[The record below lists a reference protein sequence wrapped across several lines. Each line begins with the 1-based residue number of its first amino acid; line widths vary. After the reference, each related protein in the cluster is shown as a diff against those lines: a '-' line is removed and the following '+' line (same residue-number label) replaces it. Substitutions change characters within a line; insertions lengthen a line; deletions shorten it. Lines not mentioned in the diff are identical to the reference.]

1 MDRLIYRVGQLLPV
15 LLLITHLSWGQAGS
29 TEVSIKVVAYYQGE
43 DGDGVGQGWNE
54 YRWNFSYKGTSICVE
69 EHAKDPGWWYDEHEI
84 VNEIKHDKVPG
95 YDSDNPALC
104 ITMESWEE
112 DEGDNCSY
120 SSGDDNHYG
129 PNGTVA
135 VYDLYREQPPGIS
148 TGSVMRKAFTYNTNN
163 RVTYEFYY
171 TPPEPS
177 VPGINKSSSNLCVN
191 DDIVLSTETYV
202 YPSFLDQVHLNWE
215 YWIVGDYYT
224 VFGLNIPRW
233 QSLGSTTIASD
244 NGGNKTISLKDLP
257 ELENLTD
264 RQEVHFR
271 VRSWANDA
279 YGSYSDVSSIA
290 VDPVGPSFTAA
301 AIQPSCSVE
310 GTGKIRVQVTG
321 NGTGK
326 YRLDYTKVGG
336 DTFTVPG
343 GVTTNDY
350 TLNNLESG
358 TYTLRLS
365 NYRNNAPF
373 LSACDMTQT
382 VTVGTVSNISW
393 NSSSQSYNPGCSDGT
408 GSIYVEVNGGNSDKP
423 IVFRIADGPPVS
435 NKGQNYNKANF
446 SNLPAGTYTVTAT
459 DPCNGTSLSKS
470 FTLTA
475 PPKIVASV
483 STVNPKCDNPDDGK
497 IRVNISNGPGR
508 YDYELWKGS
517 SRIATKS
524 NTTNVS
530 HTFSSLSA
538 GNNYEVRVYDHDRRS
553 CLPFQEE
560 AISLGFTP
568 LSISSFSKNDMR
580 CAGETGTVKAK
591 AGGGS
596 GAYQYTLAHASGSYN
611 QSNTNGS
618 FTVNRGGNYT
628 LTVKNSGSACSDV
641 ISKSL
646 NITAPSPLTLTIS
659 QQNIICSG
667 AYDGKLTAAVNGGTA
682 PYTYQWQ
689 ERESVSDS
697 WYNYA
702 GSGAVSHQISQLYDA
717 RYRLIVTDKNGCQL
731 TSDEHILTD
740 PEELVI
746 DEINVEHVSCKGA
759 NDGQILPLVSGGW
772 SDYIFTY
779 REEAQT
785 KFTPFT
791 EQSLFAPGNYH
802 IRISDR
808 EGCTLTYPEILTI
821 TEPLEAL
828 SLQHT
833 VSEYNG
839 YQVSCF
845 GGNDGWVEASAIGG
859 NGNPFGN
866 QYWFALDE
874 GNFSTESIFTG
885 LTAGIYELKVKDE
898 RGCVFTQSVKLNSP
912 EKLILTT
919 KEKNYI
925 RCFGDST
932 GYITVEAEGGVGPY
946 LYRMGT
952 SEWQDSPT
960 FSQLP
965 SGTYSLTAK
974 DSQECLTVFTE
985 SITTNNPLVISF
997 NKTDVRCYEENN
1009 GEITATISGGK
1020 APYHLLWKETASSDA
1035 HIDQLAPAWYT
1046 LSVVDAEGCV
1056 LIDSV
1061 QIQEPTSALYTTPL
1075 VTPVRCFDE
1084 ENGQIAILSDGGTPP
1099 YRYSIDGGATFQ
1111 SDSLFKQLLPGTYT
1125 TITEDSRGCAFTA
1138 EAAIMQP
1145 DTLVLS
1151 LISKTDILC
1160 HAESSG
1166 MIEVAASGG
1175 TQAYRY
1181 SLDEENWQDSPLF
1194 TELIA
1199 GNYQIHLQ
1207 DTRGCQASLSVTLS
1221 EPDAPLQLSYET
1233 IPVQCKGTAS
1243 GSIATTVIGGTPPYT
1258 YRWHEL
1264 SANTAMVSGLLQG
1277 DYVLTVTDA
1286 HACQLVDTI
1295 AVTEPEVALQAS
1307 MFQQINVS
1315 CYGLSDGFVEVEA
1328 LGGYPPYQYSWQG
1341 EAFSDVTA
1349 YDKLSAGN
1357 YQVTVRDTMGC
1368 EVKVDI
1374 YVSQPDMLTATP
1386 EVVQYVSCFGASDAQ
1401 FQANVNGGTP
1411 PYRYSLDEG
1420 ISWQQEALFTGYP
1433 IGQYTMLVE
1442 DSLAC
1447 QSLTLVDITEP
1458 SLLTA
1463 TIENVVE
1470 AACTQANG
1478 EARLIVNGGTPPY
1491 LYQWINQK
1499 RELISEEVHP
1509 INLAASVY
1517 DVYVRDAKNC
1527 MVHLTQVIND
1537 LDGPVSEI
1545 VGRQDASCF
1554 TSSDGRA
1561 TVEATGGSGTYQYV
1575 WNDPLVQTSPTAT
1588 QLARGKYFVTV
1599 TDERGC
1605 VSISSV
1611 TIGSPEA
1618 FRIDTL
1624 HWEAPTCYE
1633 ACDGQLELKIS
1644 GGVTPYTYQWEG
1656 RSETAPTLTNLCR
1669 GEYTLTVTDASGC
1682 SLSQEFSMSPP
1693 DSLQLE
1699 LISSK
1704 APTCF
1709 QGCDGQAAI
1718 AVQGGTAPYQY
1729 QWSDVAGQTNAQ
1741 AENLC
1746 SGTYKVTVTDT
1757 QGCQAQQ
1764 TVVIEE
1770 APQIA
1775 VQLPDTVTL
1784 CLDQSVTLDA
1794 SIPQGQYQWT
1804 HNGSP
1809 LSTDAYLTVDQAG
1822 TYQVR
1827 VTNEQGCHEVAQTEV
1842 LTYDTLFEVNFLQTS
1857 ELIVGDTLTLT
1868 EVCFPLPDSVHWH
1881 FPPEADILNASSW
1894 EPQITFEE
1902 ADDYQI
1908 TLVGYYSVCTDSIT
1922 KTVAFFP
1929 PQKDLNTNARLAQ
1942 GSQGIKSVMIFP
1954 NPTNGRFQVE
1964 VTLYSVTSLF
1974 AFINDTNGQEIGRIQ
1989 QKDSD
1994 TYSFE
1999 FDISRYASGQ
2009 YYLRLMTQYDQKAAR
2024 ILLR

>member
-1 MDRLIYRVGQLLPV
+1 MFLRQAVIAI
-15 LLLITHLSWGQAGS
+15 LLLLFTTGYALAQLGPGS
-29 TEVSIKVVAYYQGE
+29 TKVTITAISFYSQNEGK
-43 DGDGVGQGWNE
+43 GLGGTSE
-54 YRWNFSYKGTSICVE
+54 YRYKFYLDGEAIDPCHKINSSRSGWFYDPDYSVIDSKSYATI
-69 EHAKDPGWWYDEHEI
+69 PGKNGSSSQIDLELEI
-84 VNEIKHDKVPG
+84 
-95 YDSDNPALC
+95 
-104 ITMESWEE
+104 WEE
-112 DEGDNCSY
+112 DKGSDCSY
-120 SSGDDNHYG
+120 NSGDDYHVSQ
-129 PNGTVA
+129 VA
-135 VYDLYREQPPGIS
+135 VPFNFYRIKPGVIYS
-148 TGSVMRKAFTYNTNN
+148 QTDTYYSDNRWKITYN
-163 RVTYEFYY
+163 YSY
-171 TPPEPS
+171 TPPEPDAPTVS
-177 VPGINKSSSNLCVN
+177 KTGVLCINETVTLSTNTYVNPIFYEDINLHWEYGIIGEYETNIFGFKSQKWRTISSTKANINKGDVTFNLSNL
-191 DDIVLSTETYV
+191 DGLSALSERKEVL
-202 YPSFLDQVHLNWE
+202 
-215 YWIVGDYYT
+215 
-224 VFGLNIPRW
+224 
-233 QSLGSTTIASD
+233 
-244 NGGNKTISLKDLP
+244 
-257 ELENLTD
+257 
-264 RQEVHFR
+264 FR

-279 YGSYSDVSSIA
+279 YGSYSDISSIA

-310 GTGKIRVQVTG
+310 GTGKIKIQVTG

-326 YRLDYTKVGG
+326 YRLNYTKAGEE
-336 DTFTVPG
+336 TNTVPG
-343 GVTTNDY
+343 GITTNEYILDALEPGAY
-350 TLNNLESG
+350 TLM
-358 TYTLRLS
+358 LS
-365 NYRNNAPF
+365 NYRNNAAY
-373 LSACDMTQT
+373 LSACDITQT

-393 NSSSQSYNPGCSDGT
+393 NSSSQSYNPGCPDGT
-408 GSIYVEVNGGNSDKP
+408 GRIYVEVNGGNSDKP
-423 IVFRIADGPPVS
+423 IVFRLADGSPVS
-435 NKGQNYNKANF
+435 NTGQNYNKANF
-446 SNLPAGTYTVTAT
+446 SNLPAGNYTVTAT
-459 DPCNGTSLSKS
+459 DPCNGTSISKS

-483 STVNPKCDNPDDGK
+483 STTDPKCDNPDDGK
-497 IRVNISNGPGR
+497 IRVDISSGPGR

-538 GNNYEVRVYDHDRRS
+538 GNNYEVRVYDHDRLS
-553 CLPFQEE
+553 CTPFQEE

-568 LSISSFSKNDMR
+568 LSLSSLTKSDIR

-591 AGGGS
+591 VSGGS
-596 GAYQYTLAHASGSYN
+596 GAYQYTLAHASGSYT
-611 QSNTNGS
+611 QSNYNGS

-628 LTVKNSGSACSDV
+628 LTVKNSGSACSDAV
-641 ISKSL
+641 SKSL
-646 NITAPSPLTLTIS
+646 NIIAPSPLTLTIS

-667 AYDGKLTAAVNGGTA
+667 TYDGKLTATVNGGTT

-689 ERESVSDS
+689 ERESASES

-702 GSGAVSHQISQLYDA
+702 GSGAGSHQISQLYDA

-731 TSDEHILTD
+731 TSDEYILTD
-740 PEELVI
+740 PEEL
-746 DEINVEHVSCKGA
+746 NVNEVQVQHVSCKGA
-759 NDGQILPLVSGGW
+759 NDGQILPIVSGGW
-772 SDYIFTY
+772 GDYIFTY

-785 KFTPFT
+785 EYTSFTK
-791 EQSLFAPGNYH
+791 QSLFTPGNYH

-821 TEPLEAL
+821 TEASEAL

-845 GGNDGWVEASAIGG
+845 GGNDGWMEASASGG
-859 NGNPFGN
+859 NGHPFGS

-874 GNFSTESIFTG
+874 GDFSAESIFTG
-885 LTAGIYELKVKDE
+885 LAAGTYQLKVKDE
-898 RGCVFTQSVKLNSP
+898 RGCIFTRSVILNSP
-912 EKLILTT
+912 EKLNLST

-946 LYRMGT
+946 LYRMDTG
-952 SEWQDSPT
+952 EWQASPT

-965 SGTYSLTAK
+965 SGTYSLTVK

-985 SITTNNPLVISF
+985 SITTNNPLVITF
-997 NKTDVRCYEENN
+997 NKTDVRCYGENN

-1020 APYHLLWKETASSDA
+1020 APYNLLWQEISNSDA

-1046 LSVVDAEGCV
+1046 LSVVDAEGCM
-1056 LIDSV
+1056 LTDSV
-1061 QIQEPTSALYTTPL
+1061 RIQEPASALYTTPL
-1075 VTPVRCFDE
+1075 VTPVRCFGE
-1084 ENGQIAILSDGGTPP
+1084 GNGQIVMLSEGGTPP

-1111 SDSLFKQLLPGTYT
+1111 SDSLFKQLIPGAYT
-1125 TITEDSRGCAFTA
+1125 TVTEDSRGCTFTA
-1138 EAAIMQP
+1138 EATVMQP

-1151 LISKTDILC
+1151 LVRKTDILC
-1160 HAESSG
+1160 HAEATG
-1166 MIEVAASGG
+1166 MIEVVASGG

-1181 SLDEENWQDSPLF
+1181 SLDGENWQDSPLF

-1199 GNYQIHLQ
+1199 GNYQIFLQ
-1207 DTRGCQASLSVTLS
+1207 DRRGCQASLAVTLS
-1221 EPDAPLQLSYET
+1221 EPDDPLQLSYEVT
-1233 IPVQCKGTAS
+1233 PVQCKGTAS

-1258 YRWHEL
+1258 YHWHSL
-1264 SANTAMVSGLLQG
+1264 SANMAMVSNLAQG
-1277 DYVLTVTDA
+1277 DYILTVTDA

-1295 AVTEPEVALQAS
+1295 AVTEPEVTLQANVS
-1307 MFQQINVS
+1307 QQINVS

-1341 EAFSDVTA
+1341 EAFSDVIA
-1349 YDKLSAGN
+1349 YDKLLAGN
-1357 YQVTVRDTMGC
+1357 YQMTVRDTMDC

-1386 EVVQYVSCFGASDAQ
+1386 EVVQYVSCFGGNDAQ
-1401 FQANVNGGTP
+1401 FQANVSGGTP

-1433 IGQYTMLVE
+1433 IGQYTILVE

-1447 QSLTLVDITEP
+1447 QSFTQVDITEP

-1478 EARLIVNGGTPPY
+1478 EAQLIANGGTPPY
-1491 LYQWINQK
+1491 HYQWINQK
-1499 RELISEEVHP
+1499 GELISEEVHP
-1509 INLAASVY
+1509 TNLAASVY
-1517 DVYVRDAKNC
+1517 NVDVIDAKNC
-1527 MVHLTQVIND
+1527 MVHLTQIIND
-1537 LDGPVSEI
+1537 LDGPASEI
-1545 VGRQDASCF
+1545 IGWQDASCF
-1554 TSSDGRA
+1554 TSSDGKA
-1561 TVEATGGSGTYQYV
+1561 TVEATGGSGTYEYL
-1575 WNDPLVQTSPTAT
+1575 WNDPLAQTSPTAT
-1588 QLARGKYFVTV
+1588 QLARGEYFVTV

-1624 HWEAPTCYE
+1624 HWKAPTCYE
-1633 ACDGQLELKIS
+1633 ACDGQLELGIS
-1644 GGVTPYTYQWEG
+1644 GGVAPYTYQWEG
-1656 RSETAPTLTNLCR
+1656 RTETAPALTNLCR
-1669 GEYTLTVTDASGC
+1669 GEYTLTVTDAAGC
-1682 SLSQEFSMSPP
+1682 SLTQEFMMLPP
-1693 DSLQLE
+1693 DSLQLS

-1709 QGCDGQAAI
+1709 QGCDAQAAI

-1729 QWSDVAGQTNAQ
+1729 QWDDAAGQTSPQ
-1741 AENLC
+1741 VENLC
-1746 SGTYKVTVTDT
+1746 SGTYTVTVTDA

-1764 TVVIEE
+1764 IVVIKET
-1770 APQIA
+1770 PQITL
-1775 VQLPDTVTL
+1775 QLPDTVNL
-1784 CLDQSVTLDA
+1784 CLNQSVTLDA
-1794 SIPQGQYQWT
+1794 SIPQGQYAWT

-1809 LSTDAYLTVDQAG
+1809 FSSDAFVTLDQAG
-1822 TYQVR
+1822 TYQVT
-1827 VTNEQGCHEVAQTEV
+1827 VTNDQGCYEVAQTEV

-1868 EVCFPLPDSVHWH
+1868 EVCFPLPDSVSWY
-1881 FPPEADILNASSW
+1881 FPAEADILNASSW

-1902 ADDYQI
+1902 ADNYQI
-1908 TLVGYYSVCTDSIT
+1908 TLIGYYSVCTDSIT

-1929 PQKDLNTNARLAQ
+1929 PQKDLNSNTRLAQ
-1942 GSQGIKSVMIFP
+1942 GPQGIKSVMIFP

-1999 FDISRYASGQ
+1999 FDISQYASGQ